1 MDTLLTG
8 QKIYKPD
15 QFSAILRQVSRII
28 TIITIFVCLFL
39 AKTFN
44 FPHLKTL
51 LRNLTRLIQVQR
63 NESVSLTR
71 MLTFTTRH
79 PFCVN
84 EFILYLSFFYCWMLN
99 FIKKLRYWWEWSM
112 LENILLF
119 LGQTKRIIT
128 HHCKRPY
135 KKITLT
141 AVLFAVFD
149 GFQSVI
155 NIFRFCNNYN
165 KC

>member
-8 QKIYKPD
+8 QKIYKPE

-51 LRNLTRLIQVQR
+51 LRNLTRLIQVQC

-71 MLTFTTRH
+71 ILTFTTRD
-79 PFCVN
+79 PFCVKKIYIVF
-84 EFILYLSFFYCWMLN
+84 ELFYSWMLN
-99 FIKKLRYWWEWSM
+99 FVKKLRYWWEWSM

-119 LGQTKRIIT
+119 LGLTNWILK
-128 HHCKRPY
+128 HHCKRPH
-135 KKITLT
+135 KKL
-141 AVLFAVFD
+141 LSQQFSLQSSMVFS
-149 GFQSVI
+149 GL
-155 NIFRFCNNYN
+155 
-165 KC
+165 